1 MDGELII
8 NFLKYKIKI
17 DDVGY
22 SRFDNKD
29 NV

>member
-1 MDGELII
+1 MDGELLI
-8 NFLKYKIKI
+8 NIEIKI
-17 DDVGY
+17 DDVVY